1 MDLVVQTLW
10 AALAAALTA
19 VVPIG
24 VRLAARYGEVL
35 GERALAEV
43 QRRLGDGAA
52 RVAGEIVAELRA
64 SPELQAA
71 TQSMLLQ
78 GAEKLGRRFPDTI
91 RKHGVPAE
99 TLAGMIAGELGKLG
113 VGVARR

>member
-19 VVPIG
+19 VVPVG

-71 TQSMLLQ
+71 TQAMLQ
-78 GAEKLGRRFPDTI
+78 RGAATLAGRFSDTVTKRNI
-91 RKHGVPAE
+91 PMD
-99 TLAGMIAGELGKLG
+99 TLAGMVAGELGKLG
-113 VGVARR
+113 VAVRR

>member
-1 MDLVVQTLW
+1 MDQVTQALW
-10 AALAAALTA
+10 AALAAALT
-19 VVPIG
+19 VLVPIG
-24 VRLAARYGEVL
+24 VRLAGRAVELL

-43 QRRLGDGAA
+43 QARLGVGAA
-52 RVAGEIVAELRA
+52 RVAGEIVAEMRA
-64 SPELQAA
+64 SPALQAV

-78 GAEKLGRRFPDTI
+78 GAEKLSRRFPDTV

-113 VGVARR
+113 VAVARR

>member
-1 MDLVVQTLW
+1 MDLVVQALW

-19 VVPIG
+19 VVPVG

-71 TQSMLLQ
+71 TQAMLQ
-78 GAEKLGRRFPDTI
+78 RGAATLAGRFADTVTKRNI
-91 RKHGVPAE
+91 PLD
-99 TLAGMIAGELGKLG
+99 TLAGMVAGELGKLG
-113 VGVARR
+113 VAVRR